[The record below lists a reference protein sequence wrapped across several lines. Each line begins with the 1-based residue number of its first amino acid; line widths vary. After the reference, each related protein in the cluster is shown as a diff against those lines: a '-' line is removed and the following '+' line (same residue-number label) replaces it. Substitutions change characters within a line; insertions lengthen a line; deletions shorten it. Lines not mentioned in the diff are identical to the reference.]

1 MFNFLGKIFGTSNDR
16 KLKKMQKSV
25 DQISQLEAE
34 FSDQDA
40 LFFQSYKESLFK
52 KYSDNED
59 IFSILPE
66 AFAAVREAGKR
77 TIKLRHFDSQLLG
90 GIALADVSN
99 VYDPN
104 ERN

>member
-1 MFNFLGKIFGTSNDR
+1 
-16 KLKKMQKSV
+16 MQKSV

-40 LFFQSYKESLFK
+40 LFFQSYKESLLE

-77 TIKLRHFDSQLLG
+77 TIKLRHFDSQ
-90 GIALADVSN
+90 
-99 VYDPN
+99 
-104 ERN
+104 

>member
-52 KYSDNED
+52 K
-59 IFSILPE
+59 
-66 AFAAVREAGKR
+66 G
-77 TIKLRHFDSQLLG
+77 
-90 GIALADVSN
+90 
-99 VYDPN
+99 
-104 ERN
+104 